1 MQHVGNKVKAQGG
14 VERNRV
20 GRHLS
25 LRVMVAIESRDFYTL
40 DILPLLLK
48 AFVRG
53 KRRDHCE
60 LHDDALFR
68 ETLKIPIEQKMLT

>member
-1 MQHVGNKVKAQGG
+1 
-14 VERNRV
+14 
-20 GRHLS
+20 
-25 LRVMVAIESRDFYTL
+25 MVAIESRDFYTL

-68 ETLKIPIEQKMLT
+68 ETFKIPIEQKNVDMSNLGALELGPRCAAANPPKKRS